1 MINTLLEVIQS
12 YSKLFKLFKDHVE
25 RNKRKL
31 KNRRIRIRETKNQR
45 TRRSNQKIEKVRN
58 LSSIP
63 KFSIKIEG
71 TMGHEQRTQK
81 NDNSA
86 GEVELRDLD

>member
-58 LSSIP
+58 ERVKRTILRSI
-63 KFSIKIEG
+63 G
-71 TMGHEQRTQK
+71 TKGQITFIT
-81 NDNSA
+81 S
-86 GEVELRDLD
+86 